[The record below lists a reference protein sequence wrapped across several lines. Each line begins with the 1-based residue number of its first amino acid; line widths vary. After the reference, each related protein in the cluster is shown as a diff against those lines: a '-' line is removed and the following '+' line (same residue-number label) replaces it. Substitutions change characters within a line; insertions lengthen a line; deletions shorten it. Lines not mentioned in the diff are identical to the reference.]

1 MILKIN
7 LYELKKYNYCI
18 YINFFMEKIQKK
30 IIKYLIYY
38 YYNNI

>member
-30 IIKYLIYY
+30 K
-38 YYNNI
+38 